1 MQFSIM
7 EYVTIVMLEYVTIL
21 RDIYNYLFIK
31 LYIVSLIYL
40 QFSKNSRNDIFLFF
54 FFLKIENG
62 STLYL
67 FNGRKNRG
75 EIRMLFTLRYFL
87 VCELRER
94 GEKTSTTALIKN
106 IFVGFFVSTPPF
118 SPLPPLS
125 APAVAVINGNFLIR
139 IPTITPV
146 ARCPGTWRRV
156 ERTWWKNR
164 DNDGRM

>member
-1 MQFSIM
+1 M
-7 EYVTIVMLEYVTIL
+7 
-21 RDIYNYLFIK
+21 
-31 LYIVSLIYL
+31 
-40 QFSKNSRNDIFLFF
+40 
-54 FFLKIENG
+54 
-62 STLYL
+62 
-67 FNGRKNRG
+67 
-75 EIRMLFTLRYFL
+75 FTLRYFL
-87 VCELRER
+87 VCELREK

>member
-7 EYVTIVMLEYVTIL
+7 EYVTIAIL

-31 LYIVSLIYL
+31 LYIVPLIYL
-40 QFSKNSRNDIFLFF
+40 QFSKNSRIFFFFF

-75 EIRMLFTLRYFL
+75 EIRMFTLRYFL